1 MIHHAQHNVNRKRRD
16 PRRGRSS
23 LPVPRG
29 CQVSGQRTCP
39 LPLQLLC
46 LYMRIRASFVVAS
59 FLVFLLPLTLAAQ
72 EANRERQGAARPVGE
87 TVVTLSEDFLN
98 SMLDQIFA
106 LGATPSYPLKL
117 AQDAD
122 DDTNARPPSQAKSLA
137 ASGTQASC
145 RSEIRLARES
155 GGVRTQ
161 VRFAGN
167 RIVAP
172 VAFQGSYNASL
183 LGCIRFEG
191 WADTTINLGFDAA
204 RQTLTAR
211 VDIRQVNLQGIPQ
224 LAAGSLTQL
233 VQNSID
239 RRVNPI
245 QILRA
250 EQLAARFPLGD
261 NNALQLRAREVRPE
275 IVRNELRLH
284 IVYEIVRA
292 ERR

>member
-1 MIHHAQHNVNRKRRD
+1 M
-16 PRRGRSS
+16 
-23 LPVPRG
+23 
-29 CQVSGQRTCP
+29 
-39 LPLQLLC
+39 
-46 LYMRIRASFVVAS
+46 
-59 FLVFLLPLTLAAQ
+59 
-72 EANRERQGAARPVGE
+72 
-87 TVVTLSEDFLN
+87 
-98 SMLDQIFA
+98 
-106 LGATPSYPLKL
+106 
-117 AQDAD
+117 
-122 DDTNARPPSQAKSLA
+122 
-137 ASGTQASC
+137 
-145 RSEIRLARES
+145 ARES

-261 NNALQLRAREVRPE
+261 NNTLQPRRRRHGGTNATVLTD
-275 IVRNELRLH
+275 ELCQLG
-284 IVYEIVRA
+284 YRA
-292 ERR
+292 ERAYDRRSMRSQMKAADRSGAALAVIYAPDELADGSVVVRRLRDDGEQFTVPIDGLATTLAEHIDSHISNTGPNTR